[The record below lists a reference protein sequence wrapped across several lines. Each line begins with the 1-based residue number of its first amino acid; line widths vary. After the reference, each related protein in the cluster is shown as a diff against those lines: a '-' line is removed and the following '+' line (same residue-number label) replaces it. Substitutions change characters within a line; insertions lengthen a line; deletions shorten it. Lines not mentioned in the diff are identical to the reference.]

1 MFSYCTVTLCPHI
14 GQHGF
19 LLMYCMMLL
28 YTFNLLETF
37 FVICSIDSLL
47 NVVYIPISHGLG
59 CIYISLITY
68 SIYYV
73 YC

>member
-1 MFSYCTVTLCPHI
+1 
-14 GQHGF
+14 
-19 LLMYCMMLL
+19 MMLL

-59 CIYISLITY
+59 CIGHFAGHGAR
-68 SIYYV
+68 
-73 YC
+73 